1 MEHIIK
7 CNWNNGMSF
16 ESEVNGH
23 NIIIDAEKDFGGN
36 NLGPRPKPLLLLALS
51 GCTGMDVVSLLKKMK
66 VQYDEFYIDVK
77 GILSEEHPKYYK
89 EIQLIY
95 NISGQK
101 VDKNKVDKAI
111 RLSQEKYCGVN
122 FMLGKSSS
130 IIYRIKYF

>member
-1 MEHIIK
+1 MEHNLI
-7 CNWNNGMSF
+7 CNWTKEMSF
-16 ESEVNGH
+16 SSEVNGH
-23 NIIIDAEKDFGGN
+23 RITLDADEKVGGEDA
-36 NLGPRPKPLLLLALS
+36 GPRPKPLLLLALS

-101 VDKNKVDKAI
+101 VV
-111 RLSQEKYCGVN
+111 
-122 FMLGKSSS
+122 SSS
-130 IIYRIKYF
+130 LFNICTFSYCITG

>member
-1 MEHIIK
+1 MEHNLI
-7 CNWNNGMSF
+7 CNWTKEMSF
-16 ESEVNGH
+16 SSEVNGH
-23 NIIIDAEKDFGGN
+23 RITLDADEKVGGEDA
-36 NLGPRPKPLLLLALS
+36 GPRPKPLLLLALS

-77 GILSEEHPKYYK
+77 GILSEEYPKYYK